1 MTDTHSHLYEPEFD
15 ADREEVLQRAQ
26 AAGVSRMFLPNIN
39 EESIPRMMSLVERH
53 PGYCFPMMGL
63 HPEDVRENW
72 EEVLGRM
79 EPQLDGMSAV
89 GEVGLDFYWDT
100 TFRQEQMQ
108 AFEHQTR
115 WAMER
120 NLPLVIHQRKAE
132 SEVFEVLS
140 RFPKDSLSGIFH
152 CFSGSVETARRV
164 LAYERFYFGIG
175 GVVTF
180 KNAKLGA
187 VLREVVPLSRV
198 VLETDCPYL
207 SPVPHRGERN
217 ESSYLT
223 FVRDKLSEI
232 YEVSPQEVE
241 RVTDDNVSR
250 LFCT

>member
-108 AFEHQTR
+108 AFERQAQ

-132 SEVFEVLS
+132 SEVLEVLS

-152 CFSGSVETARRV
+152 CFSGSVETACRV

>member
-15 ADREEVLQRAQ
+15 ADREDVLLRAQ
-26 AAGVSRMFLPNIN
+26 AAGVTRMFLPNIN
-39 EESIPRMMSLVERH
+39 EESIPRMMALVKRH
-53 PGYCFPMMGL
+53 PDYCFPMMGL
-63 HPEDVRENW
+63 HPEDVKADW

-89 GEVGLDFYWDT
+89 GEVGLDFYWDA
-100 TFRQEQMQ
+100 TFRKEQMQ
-108 AFEHQTR
+108 AFEHQAE
-115 WAMER
+115 WARER
-120 NLPLVIHQRKAE
+120 SLPLVIHQRKAE

-164 LAYERFYFGIG
+164 LACGHFYFGIG

-187 VLREVVPLSRV
+187 VLREAVPLSRV

-223 FVRDKLSEI
+223 FVRDKLSDI
-232 YEVSPQEVE
+232 YEVSPEEVE
-241 RVTDDNVSR
+241 RVTDDNVLR
-250 LFCT
+250 LFCM